1 MKKNGKTLYSFLNK
15 DFLSTREG
23 RAVRVLAE
31 FNEPEYRFK
40 HFGIQDTIVFFGSA
54 RTLSKAKATE
64 RVKKLGRNPKTKA
77 KELEQAT
84 RDLEMSRYYEDAVE
98 LAKRIAQWSAKHKLK
113 YTLCSGGGP
122 GIMEAANRGAKKAG
136 ASSIGLNIRLP
147 FEQEANP
154 YISDHLNFEF
164 HYFFVR
170 KFWFV
175 YLAKAILIF
184 PGGLGTLDEM
194 MEVLTL
200 VQTGR
205 ITKKMVIVLYGR
217 SFWSQVL
224 NFDHLVD
231 TGMISAADLKL
242 FEIVDSVDEAY
253 AVVTKGLSRNQK
265 ATANKALLK
274 P

>member
-1 MKKNGKTLYSFLNK
+1 MKKKNQKPNYSFLTK
-15 DFLSTREG
+15 EFLKTRDG
-23 RAVRVLAE
+23 RAVRILAE
-31 FNEPEYRFK
+31 FLEPEFRFK
-40 HFGIQDTIVFFGSA
+40 QFGIQDTIVFFGSA
-54 RTLSKAKATE
+54 RILPHRKALANL
-64 RVKKLGRNPKTKA
+64 RAARRNPKA
-77 KELEQAT
+77 RPKEIERAT
-84 RDLEMSRYYEDAVE
+84 HDLEMSQYYEDAAT
-98 LAKRIAQWSAKHKLK
+98 LSAKLAEWSKKVKVK
-113 YTLCSGGGP
+113 YTLASGGGP
-122 GIMEAANRGAKKAG
+122 GIMEATNRGAASVG
-136 ASSIGLNIRLP
+136 AENIGLNIHLP
-147 FEQEANP
+147 FEQSANP

-164 HYFFVR
+164 HYFFIR

-205 ITKKMVIVLYGR
+205 ITKKMIIVLYGKA
-217 SFWSQVL
+217 FWSQVL
-224 NFDHLVD
+224 NFQHLVD

-253 AVVTKGLSRNQK
+253 SVVTKGLNRIHK
-265 ATANKALLK
+265 ASANRALA